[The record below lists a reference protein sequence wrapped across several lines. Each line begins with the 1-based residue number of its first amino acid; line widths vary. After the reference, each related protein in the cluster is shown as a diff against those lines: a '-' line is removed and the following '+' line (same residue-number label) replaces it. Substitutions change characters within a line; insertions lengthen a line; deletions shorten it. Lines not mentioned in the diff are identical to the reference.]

1 MEFALVEFA
10 LVEFALVDFALV
22 EFALVGAAP
31 GRDLWCLSRAG
42 RAPTHAGS
50 FALVGAAPGRDL
62 GCLSRAGRA
71 PTRDT
76 ATCVP
81 KEKQNSR
88 MGNRQPCRPSPLGL
102 GS

>member
-1 MEFALVEFA
+1 MELALVEFA
-10 LVEFALVDFALV
+10 LVEFALV

-62 GCLSRAGRA
+62 GLLLVWERPLAATWGSHVATWGACRAQGA
-71 PTRDT
+71 LPH
-76 ATCVP
+76 
-81 KEKQNSR
+81 
-88 MGNRQPCRPSPLGL
+88 
-102 GS
+102 